1 MMTQGGAAATKYE
14 APAFASSLRRG
25 RQSSKSEIHPPKVY
39 PPSAAPEAAI
49 AGKISNHQNPN
60 FLKKPRVKTAIQG
73 VVLLVAWVVCLS
85 ACAGKSA
92 SSKFYVLSPLAQSEL
107 SGPQGA
113 MIGVFP
119 VAMPDYLG
127 RPQIVT
133 RVSENEIKFDEF
145 NRWAEPLKENF
156 YTVLVEN
163 LATLLGSEKILKATQ
178 NLGAPVVLQVGVE
191 VAQFDGALGGDVVL
205 IAKWGL
211 HGEGGKELLITKR
224 SSFKEPTEAA
234 TYEALVAAHSRA
246 VAALSRE
253 IALALKSFTKSP

>member
-1 MMTQGGAAATKYE
+1 MMKQGGTAESKFE

-25 RQSSKSEIHPPKVY
+25 RRSSKSEFHPPKVY
-39 PPSAAPEAAI
+39 PPSAVREATR
-49 AGKISNHQNPN
+49 AGRNSNHQNHD
-60 FLKKPRVKTAIQG
+60 FLKKSKAKTAIQV

-85 ACAGKSA
+85 ACAGKTA
-92 SSKFYVLSPLAQSEL
+92 TSKFYVLSPLPQSEL

-127 RPQIVT
+127 RPQIAT
-133 RVSENEIKFDEF
+133 RVSENEIKLDEF
-145 NRWAEPLKENF
+145 SRWAEPLKESF

-163 LATLLGSEKILKATQ
+163 LSTLLSSERVIKTAES
-178 NLGAPVVLQVGVE
+178 LGARMALQVVVE
-191 VAQFDGALGGDVVL
+191 VVQFDGALGGDVVL

-211 HGEGGKELLITKR
+211 LGEGGKKRLITKR

-234 TYEALVAAHSRA
+234 TYEALVAAHSKA
-246 VAALSRE
+246 VAALSLE
-253 IALALKSFTKSP
+253 IASALKSSPKSP